1 MLNPGAAAPE
11 FELRG
16 LQGGRWALAEALKEG
31 PVAIVLFKVGCPTCQ
46 FTFPFLDRIAKAPRP
61 ADGFRITAVSQDD
74 AEGTRQFLDRLS
86 PSVNTLL
93 DGPGYP
99 VSKAFQISH
108 VPSVFLLEK
117 DGKISFSAVGF
128 EKKAIE
134 ELGRRAGVKPF
145 LEGEEV
151 PDYRPG

>member
-11 FELRG
+11 FELTG
-16 LQGGRWALAEALKEG
+16 LQGGKWALADALKEG
-31 PVAIVLFKVGCPTCQ
+31 PVAIVLFKIGCPTCQ
-46 FTFPFLDRIAKAPRP
+46 FTFPFLDRIAKARRP

-74 AEGTRQFLDRLS
+74 AGGTRQFIDRLS
-86 PSVNTLL
+86 PSVSTVL

-99 VSKAFQISH
+99 VTKAFQVNY
-108 VPSVFLLEK
+108 VPSVFVVEA

-134 ELGRRAGVKPF
+134 ELGRRAGVPPF
-145 LEGEEV
+145 LAGEEV
-151 PDYRPG
+151 PEYRPG